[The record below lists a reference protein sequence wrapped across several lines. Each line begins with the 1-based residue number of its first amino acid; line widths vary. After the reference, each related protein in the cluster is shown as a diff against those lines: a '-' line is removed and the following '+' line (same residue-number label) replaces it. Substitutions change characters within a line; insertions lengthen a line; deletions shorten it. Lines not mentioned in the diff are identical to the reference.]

1 MVVAYLRYQNPKYPA
16 PQNPKDMAPALLLCP
31 NCNDEML
38 LFGVEPDGPKRDT
51 YTFECDNCDRLEVR
65 GVPIR

>member
-1 MVVAYLRYQNPKYPA
+1 MSILTFPNDTIRFVPPK
-16 PQNPKDMAPALLLCP
+16 PKDAAPSLLLCS

-51 YTFECDNCDRLEVR
+51 YTFECDKCDRIEVR